1 MIDSAPIRIKSRLQR
16 RDSLTDFTPF
26 ISVFF
31 LLVFFFMMSSSF
43 IQISG
48 IAVDLPP
55 GNTKMYDVKKM
66 VVTVTADNKIYFDD
80 AELDSI
86 NEFKNRLASMK
97 SREQGTLLLRGDS
110 KASYGKIAEI
120 MAVAE
125 ELNVNV
131 ILPTTRESLPIPV
144 FRADE

>member
-1 MIDSAPIRIKSRLQR
+1 MINSAPIRIKTRLQR

-31 LLVFFFMMSSSF
+31 LLVFFFMLSSSF

-80 AELDSI
+80 AELDNI

-110 KASYGKIAEI
+110 RASYGKIAEI

-131 ILPTTRESLPIPV
+131 ILPTARESLPIPV
-144 FRADE
+144 FRADD

>member
-1 MIDSAPIRIKSRLQR
+1 MIDSSPIRIRTNLQPR
-16 RDSLTDFTPF
+16 NSLTDFTPF

-31 LLVFFFMMSSSF
+31 LLVFFFMLSSSF

-80 AELDSI
+80 AELDSV

-97 SREQGTLLLRGDS
+97 SREQGTLLLRADS
-110 KASYGKIAEI
+110 KASYGIVAEI

-131 ILPTTRESLPIPV
+131 ILPTAKEALPAPV
-144 FRADE
+144 FTKEE

>member
-1 MIDSAPIRIKSRLQR
+1 MIDSAPIRIKSKLQR

-31 LLVFFFMMSSSF
+31 LLVFFFMLSSSF

-55 GNTKMYDVKKM
+55 GSTKMYDVKKM
-66 VVTVTADNKIYFDD
+66 VVTVTADNRIYFDD
-80 AELDSI
+80 AELDNI
-86 NEFKNRLASMK
+86 NEFKNRLASMR

-131 ILPTTRESLPIPV
+131 ILPTSRESLPIPI
-144 FRADE
+144 FSAEE

>member
-1 MIDSAPIRIKSRLQR
+1 MIDSAPIRIKSNLQQR
-16 RDSLTDFTPF
+16 NSLTDFTPF

-31 LLVFFFMMSSSF
+31 LLVFFFMLSSSY

-48 IAVDLPP
+48 IAVDLPR
-55 GNTKMYDVKKM
+55 GNTQMFDVKKM

-80 AELDSI
+80 AELESI
-86 NEFKNRLASMK
+86 SEFKNRLGSMK

-131 ILPTTRESLPIPV
+131 ILPTAKEPLSVPV
-144 FRADE
+144 FTVEE

>member
-1 MIDSAPIRIKSRLQR
+1 MIDSAPIRIKTNLRHRS
-16 RDSLTDFTPF
+16 SLTDFTPF

-31 LLVFFFMMSSSF
+31 LLVFFFMFSSSF

-48 IAVDLPP
+48 ISVDLPP

-80 AELDSI
+80 AELDNVS
-86 NEFKNRLASMK
+86 EFKNRLGSMK
-97 SREQGTLLLRGDS
+97 SLEQGTLLLRADA
-110 KASYGKIAEI
+110 KASYGKVAEI

-131 ILPTTRESLPIPV
+131 ILPTTKEALPAPV
-144 FRADE
+144 FPAGE

>member
-1 MIDSAPIRIKSRLQR
+1 MIDSAPIRIKSKLQR

-31 LLVFFFMMSSSF
+31 LLVFFFMLSSSF

-48 IAVDLPP
+48 ISVDLPP
-55 GNTKMYDVKKM
+55 GSTKMYDVKKM
-66 VVTVTADNKIYFDD
+66 VVTVTADNRIYFDD
-80 AELDSI
+80 AELDNI
-86 NEFKNRLASMK
+86 NEFKNRLASMR

-131 ILPTTRESLPIPV
+131 ILPTSRESLPIPI
-144 FRADE
+144 FSAEE

>member
-1 MIDSAPIRIKSRLQR
+1 ML
-16 RDSLTDFTPF
+16 
-26 ISVFF
+26 
-31 LLVFFFMMSSSF
+31 SSSF

-80 AELDSI
+80 AELDNI

-110 KASYGKIAEI
+110 RASYGKIAEI

-131 ILPTTRESLPIPV
+131 ILPTARESLPIPV
-144 FRADE
+144 FRADD

>member
-1 MIDSAPIRIKSRLQR
+1 MINTAPIRIKTKLKRH
-16 RDSLTDFTPF
+16 DSLADFTPF

-31 LLVFFFMMSSSF
+31 LLVVFFMLSSSF

-80 AELDSI
+80 AELDNI

-110 KASYGKIAEI
+110 KASFGKIAEI

-131 ILPTTRESLPIPV
+131 ILPTAKESLPIPV
-144 FRADE
+144 FTEE